1 MRAELAKRMRKGK
14 FVRHRWLLVIVF
26 LTGLT
31 MGGIAE
37 GVDAT
42 RPGAGEATM
51 RIRITA
57 GETVLTATML
67 DDATARDFLALMPV
81 TLTLRDY
88 AGTEKVGDLPRKL
101 STEGAPPGID
111 PAVGDLAFYAPWGN
125 LAIFYRDFG
134 YSGGLILL
142 GRVDGGAEHLSRLEG
157 KVTFEPVK

>member
-1 MRAELAKRMRKGK
+1 MRKGKRMRK
-14 FVRHRWLLVIVF
+14 RRLPVIVLLIGF
-26 LTGLT
+26 L

-37 GVDAT
+37 GADT
-42 RPGAGEATM
+42 TPREAGEVKM
-51 RIRITA
+51 KIRIAA

-67 DDATARDFLALMPV
+67 DNATARDFMALMPV

-111 PAVGDLAFYAPWGN
+111 PSVGDITLYAPWGN

-134 YSGGLILL
+134 YASGLILL
-142 GRVDGGAEHLSRLEG
+142 GKVDGGVEKLSQLDG
-157 KVTFEPVK
+157 KVTFELVK